1 MIKQCKMKLNTRN
14 MHLNVNMI
22 SSKVKPIA
30 KNNLVYAREDGT
42 MPNTLETKMMKNNP
56 NANEVVLCEW
66 NAIASLGTQ
75 WDGVPRGNGLPWEIK
90 RHAFRNMMMP

>member
-1 MIKQCKMKLNTRN
+1 
-14 MHLNVNMI
+14 
-22 SSKVKPIA
+22 
-30 KNNLVYAREDGT
+30 
-42 MPNTLETKMMKNNP
+42 MMKNNA

-90 RHAFRNMMMP
+90 RHVFRNMMMLRTLF